1 MPKIPITKTNFG
13 KNTTKCYKK
22 SEILFKKNVHLPN
35 NVFSKSV
42 KELLSH
48 IKKVKFL
55 FWGVFVLFSL
65 TPCTAKGI
73 LFDSAEISFFKPLH
87 KNRTT
92 AFSFQCQNSVV
103 EKQKSQIEFAFNV
116 FGSQEHNS
124 FCSTEIFTFE
134 AKIKKEYFNQNSA
147 NAPPKYILFRCLRI
161 HLS

>member
-1 MPKIPITKTNFG
+1 MLQKIGNF
-13 KNTTKCYKK
+13 
-22 SEILFKKNVHLPN
+22 LKKNVHLPN
-35 NVFSKSV
+35 NAFSKSV
-42 KELLSH
+42 KELLLH

-55 FWGVFVLFSL
+55 FWGMFILFSL

-92 AFSFQCQNSVV
+92 TSSFQCQNLVSANKKLRTECVL
-103 EKQKSQIEFAFNV
+103 NV
-116 FGSQEHNS
+116 FDNQENDLL
-124 FCSTEIFTFE
+124 CSTEIFAFD